1 MPGLRRSQTKGT
13 LAPRPSPLV
22 PLLQS
27 LVPRSTLNHVMPYLP
42 SADLEPRVLAGDTRA
57 IARLLSR
64 AESGIAEARSTL
76 DVMFAH
82 AGRAHVVGI
91 TGVPGS
97 GKSTLVAKLAAE
109 VRKSGRKIAIVAV
122 DPSSPFSG
130 GSILGDRIRMGELGG
145 DPGVFVRSMATRG
158 ALGGL
163 AKGTLE
169 AVDVL
174 DAAGFDVVMIET
186 VGVGQDEVDVAR
198 AAHTT
203 VVVSAPGLGDDI
215 QAIKAGILE
224 IADIHVVSKCDR
236 ADANKTIA
244 DLKMMLALGT
254 TRMDTEKKGPGSQK
268 KGPGSNFVAVTD
280 TSSITDGA
288 TKIEPGLFL
297 PPVIATSAVRDQGI
311 PELLAAIDRHRRDL
325 AQSGEIV
332 ARRAAIAERR
342 LLAAGEGLL
351 RDAFARH
358 RTGKVSPLLEQL
370 NARTLS
376 PHEAARRLLREL
388 HIGGES

>member
-1 MPGLRRSQTKGT
+1 MSYIG
-13 LAPRPSPLV
+13 SP
-22 PLLQS
+22 
-27 LVPRSTLNHVMPYLP
+27 
-42 SADLEPRVLAGDTRA
+42 DLEPRVLAGDTRA

-64 AESGIAEARSTL
+64 AESGVAEARPTL
-76 DVMFAH
+76 DEMFAH

-97 GKSTLVAKLAAE
+97 GKSTLVAKLAAA
-109 VRKSGRKIAIVAV
+109 VRGSGRKVAIVAI

-130 GSILGDRIRMGELGG
+130 GAILGDRIRMGALAG
-145 DPGVFVRSMATRG
+145 DPGIFVRSMATRG

-174 DAAGFDVVMIET
+174 DAAGFDIVIIET

-236 ADANKTIA
+236 PDANRTIA
-244 DLKMMLALGT
+244 DLKMMQALGLT
-254 TRMDTEKKGPGSQK
+254 HMDTGQWKTTSEKSASEPYFPKEAPGTSTDRTGK
-268 KGPGSNFVAVTD
+268 YTSDPNFSPA
-280 TSSITDGA
+280 I
-288 TKIEPGLFL
+288 
-297 PPVIATSAVRDQGI
+297 IATSAIREQGI
-311 PELLAAIDRHRRDL
+311 MELLAAIDRHREALERT
-325 AQSGEIV
+325 GEIES
-332 ARRAAIAERR
+332 RRAVIAERR

-358 RTGKVSPLLEQL
+358 RLGKLSPLLEQL
-370 NARTLS
+370 RVRKLS
-376 PHEAARRLLREL
+376 PNAAARQLLREL
-388 HIGGES
+388 NIGGDA

>member
-1 MPGLRRSQTKGT
+1 M
-13 LAPRPSPLV
+13 AYIPS
-22 PLLQS
+22 
-27 LVPRSTLNHVMPYLP
+27 RE
-42 SADLEPRVLAGDTRA
+42 LEAGVLAGDTRA
-57 IARLLSR
+57 IARLLTR
-64 AESGIAEARSTL
+64 AESGTVEARATL
-76 DVMFAH
+76 DAMYAH

-97 GKSTLVAKLAAE
+97 GKSTLVARLAAALRTDH
-109 VRKSGRKIAIVAV
+109 RKVAIVAV

-130 GSILGDRIRMGELGG
+130 GAILGDRIRMGELAG
-145 DPGVFVRSMATRG
+145 DSGVYVRSMATRG

-236 ADANKTIA
+236 PDANGTIA
-244 DLKMMLALGT
+244 DLKNMLALGIGP
-254 TRMDTEKKGPGSQK
+254 DTLH
-268 KGPGSNFVAVTD
+268 
-280 TSSITDGA
+280 
-288 TKIEPGLFL
+288 GLRRSGGNPAAWR
-297 PPVIATSAVRDQGI
+297 PPVVAASSLRDEGVA
-311 PELLAAIDRHRRDL
+311 ELLAVIDRHREAMR
-325 AQSGEIV
+325 ASGEIDL
-332 ARRAAIAERR
+332 RRALIAERR
-342 LLAAGEGLL
+342 MLVAGEQIL
-351 RDAFARH
+351 REDFARH
-358 RTGKVSPLLEQL
+358 RDGRVLALLHDVK
-370 NARTLS
+370 ARTLS
-376 PHEAARRLLREL
+376 PHSAAEALLRDL
-388 HIGGES
+388 HIGDEP